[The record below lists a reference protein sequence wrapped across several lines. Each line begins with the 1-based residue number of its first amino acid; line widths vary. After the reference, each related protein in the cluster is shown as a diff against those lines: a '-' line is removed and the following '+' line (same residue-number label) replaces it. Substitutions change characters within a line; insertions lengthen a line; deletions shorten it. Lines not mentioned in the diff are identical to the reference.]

1 MESTRTRG
9 IAVIFPVSHALLAS
23 LPVKPPGEW
32 WPWLGFRGRLATLR
46 SVLDF
51 REHRQPDCQPLG
63 GSMNHRKEAFARVK
77 IDDLLKDAGWNLA
90 DGSSVLFEEKLAD
103 GTKADYVLCDRQGR
117 PMAVLEAKNASVDLV
132 AAQGQG
138 RHYAE
143 QLGVPFVFL
152 SNGEEVWLLDRE
164 TDAHARR
171 IDGFYGQDDL
181 ERRAAVRQFR
191 RDLSTVGIDR
201 NIVDRGYQID
211 CINALS
217 AQVACGRR
225 KLLVEMA
232 TGTGKTRTAAAFIK
246 RLFQANI
253 VTRVLFLVDRIAL
266 ARQAEE
272 AFTDHLRDYPSHVL
286 RPGRCFDRAKCI
298 MIATLQTMIA
308 EYRTLSPGYF
318 DLVVTDECHR
328 SIYGRWSAT
337 LRHFDGIQLGLTATP
352 CTADTDMLPD
362 PEDGSFVRDTL
373 QFFELDQPTFRY
385 TLHQAIQE
393 AHLVP
398 YRIYR
403 ARTVKTAAR
412 EGFTVKREELDWS
425 AMDQRTRAEFE
436 DLFARSDP
444 ITVDPQSLERTF
456 TIPERNRA
464 LVREFRDQALTPGDS
479 LGKTIVF
486 AVTRRHAET
495 LAQMFDDH
503 FADLKPRPT
512 VRYADFVVSDMGGG
526 PAPDASAVIK
536 RFKEEDYPAI
546 LVSVNM
552 LDTGFDCPEVVNL
565 VMARFTQSTILY
577 RQMRGRGTRQAPHI
591 GKTRFTIFDFAGVTD
606 LHGDNEDG
614 IDSRPTTTSGR
625 SPGLGEPRMLLTLDV
640 DDHID
645 PLSRDWWT
653 LDENGRIVRSP
664 EQEARAAEMGI
675 RFEAWRGEHETFNA
689 EQARWVELI
698 GSRVQ
703 ADATEMDGLGE
714 WSFDEHPLNALGG
727 YDQARR
733 VFGGADALGKL
744 IAGINA
750 VVFTKRQ
757 APDQTRNAGEH

>member
-1 MESTRTRG
+1 
-9 IAVIFPVSHALLAS
+9 
-23 LPVKPPGEW
+23 
-32 WPWLGFRGRLATLR
+32 
-46 SVLDF
+46 
-51 REHRQPDCQPLG
+51 
-63 GSMNHRKEAFARVK
+63 MNDRKEAFARVK
-77 IDDLLKDAGWNLA
+77 IDGLLKDAGWDLA
-90 DGSSVLFEEKLAD
+90 DGSSVLFEEKLSD
-103 GTKADYVLCDRQGR
+103 GRKADYVLCDRQGR
-117 PMAVLEAKNASVDLV
+117 PTAALEAKNASVDVV
-132 AAQGQG
+132 AAQDQG

-152 SNGEEVWLLDRE
+152 SNGEGVWFLDRE

-181 ERRAAVRQFR
+181 ERRAAVRRFR
-191 RDLSTVGIDR
+191 RDLSTVDIDR
-201 NIVDRGYQID
+201 KIVDRDYQID

-217 AQVACGRR
+217 AEVSCGRR

-246 RLFQANI
+246 RLFQASI
-253 VTRVLFLVDRIAL
+253 VTRVLFLVDRITL
-266 ARQAEE
+266 AQQAED
-272 AFTDHLRDYPSHVL
+272 AFTDHLRDYPCHVL
-286 RPGRCFDRAKCI
+286 RPGRCFDRAKRI
-298 MIATLQTMIA
+298 TITTLQTMIA
-308 EYRTLSPGYF
+308 EYRALSPGYF

-328 SIYGRWSAT
+328 SIYGTWSAT

-362 PEDGSFVRDTL
+362 PEDGLFVRDTL

-385 TLHQAIQE
+385 TLRQAIQE

-403 ARTVKTAAR
+403 ARTVKTAAE

-425 AMDQRTRAEFE
+425 AMDQKTRAEFE

-444 ITVDPQSLERTF
+444 ITVDPQSLERKF

-464 LVREFRDQALTPGDS
+464 LVREFRDQALVPGHP

-495 LAQMFDDH
+495 LAQMFDNR

-512 VRYADFVVSDMGGG
+512 VRYADFVVSDMGSG
-526 PAPDASAVIK
+526 PAPGASAVIK

-565 VMARFTQSTILY
+565 VMARFTRSTILY

-606 LHGDNEDG
+606 LHSDNEDG
-614 IDSRPTTTSGR
+614 IDGNPIATSGR
-625 SPGLGEPRMLLTLDV
+625 SPNLGEPRMLLTLDV

-645 PLSRDWWT
+645 PLSRDWLT
-653 LDENGRIVRSP
+653 LDEHGRIVRSS
-664 EQEARAAEMGI
+664 EHEARAAEMGI
-675 RFEAWRGEHETFNA
+675 RFEAWRGAHETFNA
-689 EQARWVELI
+689 EQARWVKLI

-703 ADATEMDGLGE
+703 ADALDMEGFGE
-714 WSFDEHPLNALGG
+714 WSFDEHPLKGLGG

-733 VFGGADALGKL
+733 VFGGADALGRL

-750 VVFTKRQ
+750 ALFGKPQTTGQ
-757 APDQTRNAGEH
+757 AANTGEQ